1 VKRREFITLIGGG
14 AAGLLARSFAAR
26 AQSALPVIGI
36 LHSASADTG
45 QAVVDSFKSGLSETG
60 FFEGQNVV
68 LEYRWADGLYDRLPS
83 LAADLIRRRVSV
95 IAAAGGNAS
104 ALAAQAATPTIP
116 IVFVTGVD
124 PVQAGLVKSLNRP
137 GGNLTGVTSLGVELG
152 PKRLELLL
160 QVFPGAKDIA
170 LLVNP
175 ANRSTP
181 MQTRIIQA
189 AADALGPR
197 LHILQA
203 STEREIDSAFATLK
217 QTQATALVIAP
228 ESFFNSQTA
237 RLAEL
242 TVRHAM
248 PAIYTYREFAAA
260 GGLMSYGGN
269 IANSYRAAG
278 VYVGRILKGEKPSDL
293 AVQQSA
299 KVELIVNLRT
309 AKTLSVDVPATLL
322 ARADEV
328 IE

>member
-1 VKRREFITLIGGG
+1 
-14 AAGLLARSFAAR
+14 
-26 AQSALPVIGI
+26 
-36 LHSASADTG
+36 
-45 QAVVDSFKSGLSETG
+45 
-60 FFEGQNVV
+60 
-68 LEYRWADGLYDRLPS
+68 
-83 LAADLIRRRVSV
+83 
-95 IAAAGGNAS
+95 
-104 ALAAQAATPTIP
+104 
-116 IVFVTGVD
+116 
-124 PVQAGLVKSLNRP
+124 
-137 GGNLTGVTSLGVELG
+137 VTSLGVELG